1 MVKFYQNMK
10 FLTPTLKNCFSG
22 VTVLFLTWSCWKR
35 CQNARGINSIIWAVQ
50 RKGESNTLFLFSVQ
64 WYIQGAIKTMQF
76 FDHLVYDGAWMK
88 IINFGMHG
96 WVMGKATSVSEAHP
110 FTMNLFDVYCRGE
123 IVNDHSHRFL
133 FVSPCIII
141 VPPCIG

>member
-1 MVKFYQNMK
+1 
-10 FLTPTLKNCFSG
+10 
-22 VTVLFLTWSCWKR
+22 
-35 CQNARGINSIIWAVQ
+35 
-50 RKGESNTLFLFSVQ
+50 
-64 WYIQGAIKTMQF
+64 
-76 FDHLVYDGAWMK
+76 MK

-133 FVSPCIII
+133 FVSPLLSHPVLVKGI
-141 VPPCIG
+141 VTDSNNIFLWHESEDINKKSLFPKFQLIPSLNF